1 MTRQGGASDSGWKEG
16 TVRKGDP
23 QGESFP
29 SGPASA
35 NPGTE
40 RVLIT
45 FERGWRELTFQ
56 IGVIVVLSAVVTVL
70 MLSFVL
76 LVLSHR

>member
-1 MTRQGGASDSGWKEG
+1 M
-16 TVRKGDP
+16 RKGDP
-23 QGESFP
+23 QGEGSP

-35 NPGTE
+35 DPGLE

-45 FERGWRELTFQ
+45 FERVWRELTFQ

-70 MLSFVL
+70 MLTFVL